1 MLLRLFNR
9 RHIALKM
16 KNNSLFV
23 IFLLFIS
30 ITSCKS
36 QATFGEKYLQLNKVI
51 PLPNVS
57 GRMDHMDVNLK
68 AKIIYVAALGNNTLE
83 VVSLGDGKVA
93 HSIHGLNE
101 PQGVGYI
108 PQTNEIF
115 VANGGNGD
123 CYFYNAS
130 TFEKTATIHL
140 SSDADDV
147 RYDSA
152 GHTIYVG
159 YGEGGIAVIDALTHL
174 QKGNAKLPAHP
185 EGFQIDKRNNKILVN
200 IPGKNMIGIID
211 LSQLKLINTW
221 KRNSPSANFPI
232 AIDTQNNEAFIGYR
246 HPPKLE
252 IFDMATG
259 KETGSNNTA
268 SDVDDLYYDS
278 RQKRIYISGGGGYIN
293 IFQRNA
299 TGSFKQITNM
309 DSRSGAR
316 TSLLIPEL
324 NLFVLAARASG
335 GKGAALLVYS
345 LR

>member
-1 MLLRLFNR
+1 
-9 RHIALKM
+9 M
-16 KNNSLFV
+16 KNNSLFI
-23 IFLLFIS
+23 IFFFFIS

-36 QATFGEKYLQLNKVI
+36 QATFGEKYLHLDKVI

-57 GRMDHMDVNLK
+57 GRIDHMDANLK
-68 AKIIYVAALGNNTLE
+68 EKIVYVAALGNNTVE
-83 VVSLGDGKVA
+83 VVSLADGKVA
-93 HSIHGLNE
+93 HSIHGLSE
-101 PQGVGYI
+101 PQGVSYI

-159 YGEGGIAVIDALTHL
+159 YGDGGIAVIDALTHL
-174 QKGNAKLPAHP
+174 QNGNVKLPAHP

-200 IPGKNMIGIID
+200 IPGKKMIGIID

-221 KRNSPSANFPI
+221 NRNSPSANFPI
-232 AIDTQNNEAFIGYR
+232 AIDAQNSQAFIGYR
-246 HPPKLE
+246 RPPKLE
-252 IFDMATG
+252 IVDMATG
-259 KETGSNNTA
+259 KEIGSNNTA

-293 IFQRNA
+293 IFQQNA

-335 GKGAALLVYS
+335 EKEAALLVYS